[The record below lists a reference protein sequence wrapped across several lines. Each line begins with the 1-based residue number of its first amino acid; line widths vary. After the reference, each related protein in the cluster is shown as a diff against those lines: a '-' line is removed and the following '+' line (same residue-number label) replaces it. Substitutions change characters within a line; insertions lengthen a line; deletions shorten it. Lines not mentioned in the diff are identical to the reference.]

1 MKTELIL
8 AGNALSVTAA
18 LRTPKNY
25 LQSGEACNS
34 KDENG
39 MPIFTPRW
47 EYTRTADWPTALED
61 LGVHQVYGPRYLLEV
76 NPYYRQYLPYCMVV
90 SEMEVERVTKEMVTR
105 DVEHTEHVLDTS
117 EGAEEGATVETKI
130 IVPETKEEDVV
141 HKVTVPTL
149 LVYRRTKKIGEE
161 RLGGMYSVGFGGHI
175 EVDDYNDS
183 KDGANLATTVE
194 TNLVRELSE
203 ELLNAY
209 TAEPF
214 FSVQD
219 SINGVW
225 EGKLSEHMERP
236 ELKAVLASHWMDAT
250 GNDVARYHLALIHAA
265 KAKENFDASKL
276 ALESELTLVGMRPVM
291 DGNIMLEDGSAV
303 DTEIMESLEDW
314 SLFCVRY
321 FADLTS

>member
-1 MKTELIL
+1 M
-8 AGNALSVTAA
+8 
-18 LRTPKNY
+18 
-25 LQSGEACNS
+25 
-34 KDENG
+34 
-39 MPIFTPRW
+39 
-47 EYTRTADWPTALED
+47 
-61 LGVHQVYGPRYLLEV
+61 
-76 NPYYRQYLPYCMVV
+76 
-90 SEMEVERVTKEMVTR
+90 
-105 DVEHTEHVLDTS
+105 
-117 EGAEEGATVETKI
+117 
-130 IVPETKEEDVV
+130 
-141 HKVTVPTL
+141 
-149 LVYRRTKKIGEE
+149 TKKIGEE

-175 EVDDYNDS
+175 EVDDYNES

-236 ELKAVLASHWMDAT
+236 ELKAVLASNWMDAT

-276 ALESELTLVGMRPVM
+276 ALESELTLVGMRPVV
-291 DGNIMLEDGSAV
+291 DGNIMIEDGSAV